1 MVKKIAE
8 ETPSWSYSKFMFGG
22 HLEILYH
29 VDVLQLKAY
38 NSVDNK
44 TTNMQNITLIFNI
57 TTKNIYLMVDKFG

>member
-1 MVKKIAE
+1 
-8 ETPSWSYSKFMFGG
+8 MFGG

-44 TTNMQNITLIFNI
+44 TTNMQNITLINEKYLFN
-57 TTKNIYLMVDKFG
+57 G